1 MLAHDV
7 TWLSHRPPPREGSP
21 PGGRR
26 RPSRPGRR
34 EDPRTSSGPRRRTL
48 CRLIAISPIS
58 SGPPSTSDQSSRMS
72 LISTPGM
79 GTPIGPGRRSG
90 SPRTSTRASNQN
102 RTTSWSSPQRPT
114 PSPPPPS
121 TSQPSPTS
129 GRTSPGTT
137 PQAGPEG
144 SPHALPARSPPP
156 VRSWPRPCTRHHRA
170 TPSTVRPMTT
180 EPAPRP
186 RALMPG
192 RTSRCRRVVAATQ
205 PLAVVNACALMES

>member
-1 MLAHDV
+1 VVFYTSGTAGHPKSAELRHRNVYDNALIGGDLFVADLGRPDTYLCVLPLFHAFGQTVIQNGAFAFGGTIVMQPRFEARAALRLMLAHDV

-26 RPSRPGRR
+26 RPSRRGWR

-90 SPRTSTRASNQN
+90 SPRTSTRASNQT
-102 RTTSWSSPQRPT
+102 RTTSSPRRPT

-121 TSQPSPTS
+121 TSQP
-129 GRTSPGTT
+129 
-137 PQAGPEG
+137 
-144 SPHALPARSPPP
+144 
-156 VRSWPRPCTRHHRA
+156 
-170 TPSTVRPMTT
+170 
-180 EPAPRP
+180 
-186 RALMPG
+186 
-192 RTSRCRRVVAATQ
+192 
-205 PLAVVNACALMES
+205 